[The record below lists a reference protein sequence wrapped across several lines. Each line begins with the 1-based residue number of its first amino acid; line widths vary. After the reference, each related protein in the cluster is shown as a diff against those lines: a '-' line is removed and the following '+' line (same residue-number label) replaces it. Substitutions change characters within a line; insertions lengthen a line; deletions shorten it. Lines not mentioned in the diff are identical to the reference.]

1 MDVSFVQIII
11 YQKQLNLLKNQV
23 IKINQDHRWVCIINS
38 ELKDTES
45 ENLNLLNIY
54 PIVNSTSNE
63 IEKNNFLSCFGSGNN
78 NLYDMELKIIKDSK
92 TSKNQKH
99 KLLFSNAHKL
109 TYNENNLGSLEKKKN
124 ANIIT
129 FNTELKNINNIEQLY
144 IGRMYIKNKL
154 FYQVD

>member
-1 MDVSFVQIII
+1 
-11 YQKQLNLLKNQV
+11 LKNQV
-23 IKINQDHRWVCIINS
+23 IKINQDHRWACIINS
-38 ELKDTES
+38 ELSDKES
-45 ENLNLLNIY
+45 EHINLLNIY

-99 KLLFSNAHKL
+99 KLLFSNGHKL
-109 TYNENNLGSLEKKKN
+109 TFNENNIGSIEKKKK

-129 FNTELKNINNIEQLY
+129 FNTELNNINNIEQLY

>member
-1 MDVSFVQIII
+1 
-11 YQKQLNLLKNQV
+11 
-23 IKINQDHRWVCIINS
+23 
-38 ELKDTES
+38 
-45 ENLNLLNIY
+45 
-54 PIVNSTSNE
+54 VNSTSNE

-129 FNTELKNINNIEQLY
+129 FNTELNNINNIEQLY